1 MRFGVVLYN
10 LGKISLVLAVSMLLP
25 EIYSVIYGEGDLF
38 ALFTAQLIMLAV
50 GGGLMFGCRK
60 KRKLTLR
67 YREGFAIATFGWL
80 LAATLGAIPYVLGDC
95 CPPVDAWLESMS
107 GFTTTGASILPD
119 LEALPRG
126 ILIWRGLT
134 HWLGGIGIVVL
145 LLALVSG
152 SSGSK
157 MYKAEAPGNSLI
169 DKLAPKT
176 GDTAKILLLVYL
188 TMSVLCLLLLMLA
201 GMNFVDALCHTF
213 GSVSTGGF
221 SSHNASM
228 SVYDD
233 NPAAQWIVIFFM
245 VAAGANFAYYYLSI
259 VRRRNYFIRSEEFRV
274 YILII
279 IGATVAMVASLIHN
293 GIYPDKSLEYIIRQA
308 MFQVVTI
315 MTTTGFYSA
324 DYELW
329 PPFCRVLLFC
339 LFFIGGCAGST
350 AGSMKV
356 SRIIIGVKTCAAACG
371 KALQPKLVTA
381 VKLDKKALS
390 SGMISQVMVFIV
402 LYLFLLL
409 LGALVLGW
417 QGLTPF
423 ESFSVTMAS
432 LGNVGPAFETY
443 GPTYNYIG
451 LTNFSKIF
459 LAFYMMIGRL
469 ELMTVLVLFTRG
481 FWRK

>member
-10 LGKISLVLAVSMLLP
+10 LGKISLVLAVAIILP
-25 EIYSVIYGEGDLF
+25 EIYAVIYGESDF
-38 ALFTAQLIMLAV
+38 WALFYSQLIMLVV
-50 GGGLMFGCRK
+50 GGGLMIGCRK

-80 LAATLGAIPYVLGDC
+80 LAATLGAIPYILSNS
-95 CPPVDAWLESMS
+95 CPPVDAWMESMS

-119 LEALPRG
+119 LEALPRE

-145 LLALVSG
+145 LLAVVSG

-169 DKLAPKT
+169 DKMVSKT
-176 GDTAKILLLVYL
+176 GDTAKILCFVYL
-188 TMSVLCLLLLMLA
+188 AMSISCLLLLMLA
-201 GMNFVDALCHTF
+201 GMNFMDALCHTF

-221 SSHNASM
+221 SSHNTSM
-228 SVYDD
+228 SFYDN
-233 NPAAQWIVIFFM
+233 NPAAQWVIIVFM
-245 VAAGANFAYYYLSI
+245 IMAGANFAYYYLSL
-259 VRRRNYFIRSEEFRV
+259 VKRRNYFLRSEEFRI

-279 IGATVAMVASLIHN
+279 VGATLAVVASLIHN

-350 AGSMKV
+350 SGSMKV
-356 SRIIIGVKTCAAACG
+356 SRIIVGVKSCAAACD

-390 SGMISQVMVFIV
+390 SNTLNQVMVFIV
-402 LYLFLLL
+402 MYMFLLL

-417 QGLTPF
+417 QGLSPF

-443 GPTYNYIG
+443 GPTCNYIG
-451 LTNFSKIF
+451 LTDFSKIF